1 MTGIRTISAIIQ
13 ASNRS
18 FREIDNYFRTNRPD
32 LYSLRAAPALLYFVA
47 SLSINLI
54 LVILCVFVHIVGK
67 LPDAHDNLI
76 LEIFGYTIASLF
88 LIIGIIASSFPMY
101 GVYIWVYDVVK
112 GGAGTLARLFHDVG
126 RVTWEPN
133 NFSSLSHFRFKSI
146 YLIGLLIICNE
157 FWNIAI
163 LSFAFTI
170 SETGIATI
178 IAISYPI
185 ILMIIIVG
193 AASKRIFVMELANNE
208 EISDEYRIIGL
219 SITALVATLIL
230 SFALSIESKSFWEE
244 MLPQQLFSL
253 FSQLLIIPLN
263 EILYIF
269 YFIEAIIV
277 IRGLISL
284 NDYRRGIGRRRSSRD
299 LRKLQ
304 AVAVGFIIVSLGII
318 THWSLLLL
326 YPWTI
331 ARNLIGIAIPYTIG
345 IASIDW
351 VYVSGERI
359 VQGPRR

>member
-1 MTGIRTISAIIQ
+1 
-13 ASNRS
+13 
-18 FREIDNYFRTNRPD
+18 
-32 LYSLRAAPALLYFVA
+32 
-47 SLSINLI
+47 
-54 LVILCVFVHIVGK
+54 
-67 LPDAHDNLI
+67 
-76 LEIFGYTIASLF
+76 
-88 LIIGIIASSFPMY
+88 
-101 GVYIWVYDVVK
+101 
-112 GGAGTLARLFHDVG
+112 
-126 RVTWEPN
+126 
-133 NFSSLSHFRFKSI
+133 
-146 YLIGLLIICNE
+146 
-157 FWNIAI
+157 
-163 LSFAFTI
+163 
-170 SETGIATI
+170 
-178 IAISYPI
+178 
-185 ILMIIIVG
+185 
-193 AASKRIFVMELANNE
+193 
-208 EISDEYRIIGL
+208 
-219 SITALVATLIL
+219 TALVATLIL